1 MVSRLPDDFFDMDI
15 IKDRSFYKKLF
26 LLAIP
31 IILQNLIT
39 YSVNLADNVM
49 IGTLGDTAVSGVY
62 MGTQVQTVLQVVTVG
77 IEGGILLLAAQ
88 YWGKKDTAS
97 IKRIVKIG
105 MTLSV
110 SFGALIGIISAIMP
124 EAVIGIFTN
133 DADVIKSGAEY
144 LGTVCF
150 SYIFFSVTQ
159 GLITSMRT
167 VESPRIGLAVSLV
180 SLGVD
185 VVLNYVL
192 IFGKLG
198 FEPMG
203 VKGAATATVIAR
215 IAEFCVILI
224 YVLFIDKKLRL
235 ITAASL
241 KPSALVSFD
250 RTLFRDYIKYG
261 TPLVLGQLVWGTN
274 LFSNSV
280 ILGHFGDEVI
290 TAVSIANTLNN
301 LMYVGINGMASAVGI
316 VTGKKVGAG
325 DIDDIRRYARTVQ
338 LIFLCMGIGSF
349 ALLLGLRVPFI
360 SMYDVSSG
368 AVNYAMQFIAIL
380 SITAIG
386 TCYQMPCLFG
396 LVKSG
401 GDVSFVFKND
411 TVFVFGVVIP
421 SAVVTSLLGAP
432 AWVVFLCLKVD
443 QILKC
448 IVAFFKIRR
457 YNWMKNLTRQ

>member
-1 MVSRLPDDFFDMDI
+1 
-15 IKDRSFYKKLF
+15 
-26 LLAIP
+26 
-31 IILQNLIT
+31 
-39 YSVNLADNVM
+39 M
-49 IGTLGDTAVSGVY
+49 IGSLGDTAVSGVY

-88 YWGKKDTAS
+88 YWGRKDTAS
-97 IKRIVKIG
+97 IKRIIKIG
-105 MTLSV
+105 MTMSV
-110 SFGALIGIISAIMP
+110 SFGAVISLICALFPRG
-124 EAVIGIFTN
+124 VIGIFTD
-133 DADVIKSGAEY
+133 DAAVIESGAEY
-144 LGTVCF
+144 LGIVCI
-150 SYIFFSVTQ
+150 SYIFFSATQ

-180 SLGVD
+180 SLCVD

-203 VKGAATATVIAR
+203 VRGAAVATVIAR
-215 IAEFCVILI
+215 IAEFAVILV
-224 YVLFIDKKLRL
+224 YVLFIDQKLRL
-235 ITAASL
+235 ITKQSFRLSSL
-241 KPSALVSFD
+241 LWFD
-250 RTLFRDYIKYG
+250 KTLFRDYIRYG
-261 TPLVLGQLVWGTN
+261 TPLVLGQLVWGAN

-280 ILGHFGDEVI
+280 ILGHFSDEVI

-325 DIDDIRRYARTVQ
+325 DVDDIRSYAKTVQ

-349 ALLLGLRVPFI
+349 ALLFGLRVPFI

-368 AVNYAMQFIAIL
+368 AVGYAMQFIAVL
-380 SITAIG
+380 SVTAVG

-411 TVFVFGVVIP
+411 TIFVFGVVIP
-421 SAVVTSLLGAP
+421 SAVISALLGAP
-432 AWVVFLCLKVD
+432 AWVVFLCLKID

-448 IVAFFKIRR
+448 IVALFKIRR
-457 YNWMKNLTRQ
+457 FNWMKNLTR

>member
-1 MVSRLPDDFFDMDI
+1 MNI
-15 IKDRSFYKKLF
+15 IKEKSFYVKLF

-88 YWGKKDTAS
+88 YWGRKDTAS
-97 IKRIVKIG
+97 IKRTVKIG

-110 SFGALIGIISAIMP
+110 SFGALMTVVSALFP
-124 EAVIGIFTN
+124 RSVIGIFTN
-133 DADVIKSGAEY
+133 EAAVIESGAEY

-150 SYIFFSVTQ
+150 SYIFFCLTQ
-159 GLITSMRT
+159 GFITSMRT
-167 VESPRIGLAVSLV
+167 VESPRVGLLVSIVSLC
-180 SLGVD
+180 VD

-203 VKGAATATVIAR
+203 IRGAAVATVIAR
-215 IAEFCVILI
+215 IAEFAVILI

-235 ITAASL
+235 IERG
-241 KPSALVSFD
+241 SFKLSKLFCFD
-250 RTLFRDYIKYG
+250 KTLFRDYIRYG
-261 TPLVLGQLVWGTN
+261 TPLVLGQLVWGAN

-280 ILGHFGDEVI
+280 ILGHFNDEVI

-316 VTGKKVGAG
+316 VTGKKVGGG
-325 DIDDIRRYARTVQ
+325 DIDDIRSYAKTVQ
-338 LIFLCMGIGSF
+338 LIFLCMGLGAF
-349 ALLLGLRVPFI
+349 AMLFGLRTPFI
-360 SMYDVSSG
+360 SMYDVSDG
-368 AVNYAMQFIAIL
+368 AVGYAMQFIAVL
-380 SITAIG
+380 SVTAVG

-421 SAVVTSLLGAP
+421 SAIIASLAGMP
-432 AWVVFLCLKVD
+432 PWMVFLCLKID

-457 YNWMKNLTRQ
+457 FNWMKNLTRH